1 MSAETAVLT
10 IDLLFCI
17 AAAMALASIKWA
29 QPATV
34 VSRDSR
40 SALDSA
46 WPAVEANAASVSGP
60 LKGTTNEHE
69 HNGAA

>member
-34 VSRDSR
+34 VSRDSKEH
-40 SALDSA
+40 LDQT
-46 WPAVEANAASVSGP
+46 GRQ
-60 LKGTTNEHE
+60 LKPTRPR
-69 HNGAA
+69 